1 VKKDFDGNCDFGIL
15 LICPDFEFRNPH
27 SATGLVFVELDGFG
41 RTLVNT
47 GPAFNTLLGMDRIR
61 SLFIDFV
68 DFTWADLNAVSA
80 ALAFVLINNGIHNE

>member
-1 VKKDFDGNCDFGIL
+1 MAIL
-15 LICPDFEFRNPH
+15 ILVFYWFVPTPNTEIRIR
-27 SATGLVFVELDGFG
+27 ATGLIFVELNGFG

-47 GPAFNTLLGMDRIR
+47 GPAFDTLLGMDRIR
-61 SLFIDFV
+61 SLFINFV